1 MTGTTKILIGSAAAF
16 GTIMLVKASRAAAN
30 LESYVSAKIQHFDL
44 SGLTLLVGVILK
56 TPTNGSLRIKY
67 PYITVAVNGSIIGS
81 TDLKNED
88 VNIPA
93 NSQAV
98 IKGIVLHFP
107 TLSLTTILPAIYQ
120 LISGAIPAID
130 FSITV
135 KTTAYAPGIP
145 IPMPFSYTEKAS
157 LGKPSHQ

>member
-16 GTIMLVKASRAAAN
+16 GTIMLFKASRAAAN
-30 LESYVSAKIQHFDL
+30 LESYVTAKIHHFDL
-44 SGLTLLVGVILK
+44 TGLTLMIGVVLK
-56 TPTNGSLRIKY
+56 NPTNGSLRIKY
-67 PYITVAVNGSIIGS
+67 PYVTVAVNGSVIGS
-81 TDLKNED
+81 SDLKNED
-88 VNIPA
+88 VHIPA

-98 IKGIVLHFP
+98 IKGLVLHFP

-120 LISGAIPAID
+120 LMSGAIPAID

-145 IPMPFSYTEKAS
+145 IPMPFSYTETMK
-157 LGKPSHQ
+157 LGKPTRQ